1 MTHPLRLDEMTLTAA
16 RETLAATG
24 RLIIPAGTMEF
35 RGPHLPLG
43 TDSIILDH
51 LADDI
56 SARTGVP
63 RAPVIPFGVR
73 GRDRQERPGVAHVSR
88 KSLHRIMNELIAAWE
103 EVGGV
108 RDIVVLTANAVEA
121 HQEALSTIRTVGSVR
136 SLDIFGFDFGS
147 LTTGDVRV
155 HGGQLDTSIMLFLRP
170 ELVSHGHSGE
180 HAGDAEL
187 GRRVYA
193 FILERLVA
201 RCFRP
206 SNIVD
211 TQTNLRTRPSS

>member
-1 MTHPLRLDEMTLTAA
+1 MTLAIA
-16 RETLAATG
+16 REKLAETG

-51 LADDI
+51 LADDL

-73 GRDRQERPGVAHVSR
+73 GRDREERPGVAHVSR

-108 RDIVVLTANAVEA
+108 RDIVVLTANAAEA
-121 HQEALSTIRTVGSVR
+121 HQEALSTIRTIGSVR
-136 SLDIFGFDFGS
+136 SLDIFGFDFSS
-147 LTTGDVRV
+147 LTTGDGPV
-155 HGGQLDTSIMLFLRP
+155 HGGQLDTSLMLFLHP
-170 ELVSHGHSGE
+170 ELVAPGYSGE
-180 HAGDAEL
+180 HQGDAER
-187 GRRVYA
+187 GRRLYA

-201 RCFRP
+201 RCFSPARM
-206 SNIVD
+206 VD
-211 TQTNLRTRPSS
+211 TPDQPQGS

>member
-1 MTHPLRLDEMTLTAA
+1 MNHPWRLENMTLATA
-16 RETLAATG
+16 REKLTETR

-43 TDSIILDH
+43 TDSLILDH
-51 LADDI
+51 LADDL

-73 GRDRQERPGVAHVSR
+73 GRDREERPGVANVSR

-121 HQEALSTIRTVGSVR
+121 HQEALSTIRTIGSVR
-136 SLDIFGFDFGS
+136 SLDIFGFDFSS
-147 LTTGDVRV
+147 LTTGAGPV
-155 HGGQLDTSIMLFLRP
+155 HGGQLDTSLMLFLHP
-170 ELVSHGHSGE
+170 ELVAPGHSGE
-180 HAGDAEL
+180 HQGDAER
-187 GRRVYA
+187 GRRLYA

-201 RCFRP
+201 RCFSP
-206 SNIVD
+206 
-211 TQTNLRTRPSS
+211 PSSEPRSS

>member
-1 MTHPLRLDEMTLTAA
+1 MTLAIA
-16 RETLAATG
+16 REKLAETG

-51 LADDI
+51 LADDL

-73 GRDRQERPGVAHVSR
+73 GRDREERPGVANVSR

-121 HQEALSTIRTVGSVR
+121 HQEALSTIRTIGSVR
-136 SLDIFGFDFGS
+136 TLDIFGFDFSS
-147 LTTGDVRV
+147 LTTGGGPV
-155 HGGQLDTSIMLFLRP
+155 HGGQLDTSLMLFLHP
-170 ELVSHGHSGE
+170 ELVAPGHAGE
-180 HAGDAEL
+180 HQGDPER
-187 GRRVYA
+187 GRRLYA

-201 RCFRP
+201 RCFSP
-206 SNIVD
+206 TSMVD
-211 TQTNLRTRPSS
+211 TLTNLRVPEP